1 MALSP
6 EEEQKIFCDFKQVRR
21 WIMQKVWAQS
31 EILSKEGIPMTHE
44 LFSKLIKDA
53 WQEAKEKSAKI
64 CPIVSYEKVKEI
76 LKKYEAKAP
85 EVSYEVKTEVEVHE
99 GEASGETPTE

>member
-1 MALSP
+1 MS
-6 EEEQKIFCDFKQVRR
+6 EVWRR
-21 WIMQKVWAQS
+21 A
-31 EILSKEGIPMTHE
+31 EILQREGVPLSHG

-76 LKKYEAKAP
+76 LKKYEAKPP
-85 EVSYEVKTEVEVHE
+85 EATYEVKVESGEVHE
-99 GEASGETPTE
+99 EASGETSE